1 MINKRTIKKLGLK
14 LHLLH
19 DWAYT
24 FWKVWE
30 TRLTLKDPLT
40 SQERK
45 FFLKFW
51 PILKNCSNKSVI
63 AYDIG
68 ASIGIAS
75 GCLAKIPQIAQ
86 VHAFEPIPG
95 SFKRLSERMQPY
107 HHVTCHNVA
116 LGDVNQRQ
124 KMWVIDKARD
134 ASSFLN
140 MGDLNKREFS
150 GNFDSHVEYFPVVR
164 LDDYVREHQLP
175 PPDLVK
181 IDVQGFEDRV
191 LRGGKEAIQQASYC
205 ILEMSFRPLYE
216 GSPIFD
222 NIYRQM
228 RKLGFRLIGIED
240 ILKGVSGTHL
250 QIDGV
255 FENERLIS
263 LDHMS

>member
-1 MINKRTIKKLGLK
+1 MINKKVLKDLGLK
-14 LHLLH
+14 VHLLH

-30 TRLTLKDPLT
+30 TGVTLREPLT
-40 SQERK
+40 PQERK

-51 PILKNCSNKSVI
+51 PILKNGANKSVI

-68 ASIGIAS
+68 ASIGIVS
-75 GCLAKIPQIAQ
+75 GCLAKISQIAA

-95 SFKRLSERMQPY
+95 SFKTLTARMQPY
-107 HHVTCHNVA
+107 PHVMCHNVA
-116 LGDVNQRQ
+116 LGDANQRQ
-124 KMWVIDKARD
+124 KMWVMDKSRN

-140 MGDLNKREFS
+140 MGDLNKQEFS
-150 GNFDSHVEYFPVVR
+150 GSFESHTEDLPIVR

-191 LRGGKEAIQQASYC
+191 LRGGEETIRQAAYC
-205 ILEMSFRPLYE
+205 MLEMSFRPLYE

-222 NIYRQM
+222 HVYRQM
-228 RKLGFRLIGIED
+228 RELGFRLIGIED

-250 QIDGV
+250 QIDRV
-255 FENERLIS
+255 FENEKLIS
-263 LDHMS
+263 LDHIS